1 MTVVQK
7 PESMRL
13 EMPVLSPFS
22 HGVLAAAAPPIE
34 IIAPRRQVQIVI
46 DAGCELAPE
55 QISGLGMTVLSREA
69 KVDGRSVVLND
80 QRTLHHSC
88 WPQPPRQVEWFAG
101 ALGDLAQTYRT
112 AQAAGM
118 SVLALH
124 RPSALD
130 PATRVA
136 LAARTITLAG
146 RSTRDDGLRIAVY
159 ELTQIGTGF
168 AFLVAA
174 AAQAAA
180 EGMPL
185 HQLLTLLDRLQAA
198 MHSFYLTG
206 MSGPQE
212 TTRQPKQPQTVARL
226 GSQQLWELDGKDG
239 LFACRARGWNAAKTL
254 AEGTG
259 GKAQAVETGAPE
271 AAVMLEPTAVVAQ
284 PARLLDQVNRQRAAL
299 QQPPFML
306 QPGGASLAPLFPR
319 GCVELAQFPD
329 ATHIAQITDVIRR
342 IDRSTPVPV
351 ATRRRGAVL

>member
-7 PESMRL
+7 PEPMRL

-55 QISGLGMTVLSREA
+55 QLSALGMTVLPRAA
-69 KVDGRSVVLND
+69 KVDGRSVTLND
-80 QRTLHHSC
+80 QQTLHHSC
-88 WPQPPRQVEWFAG
+88 WPQPPRRVEWFAG
-101 ALGDLAQTYRT
+101 AIGDLAQTYRA
-112 AQAAGM
+112 AQADGM

-168 AFLVAA
+168 AFLVAT

-206 MSGPQE
+206 MSGPHE
-212 TTRQPKQPQTVARL
+212 TMRQPKQSKTVARL

-254 AEGTG
+254 SEGSGVRGQGSGAESL
-259 GKAQAVETGAPE
+259 E
-271 AAVMLEPTAVVAQ
+271 ASVMEPTVVVAQ
-284 PARLLDQVNRQRAAL
+284 PAGLLDQVNRQRAAL
-299 QQPPFML
+299 QQPPFTL
-306 QPGGASLAPLFPR
+306 QPGGASLAPLFPH

-342 IDRSTPVPV
+342 IDRSTPVP
-351 ATRRRGAVL
+351 ATTRRRGAVL